1 MVSFHHRI
9 FGNVTA
15 EFSDESNQTMK
26 KFDNLKSILLVDDDE
41 ASNFLHSIF
50 INKLGLD
57 IDINSALNGQEAL
70 DFILDKGVEK
80 VELPCMVL
88 LDLRMPV
95 MDGWEFM
102 RNYEEQVPQ
111 ALKDQITIVLVTI
124 SDNKDDKDRAD
135 ANIHIADYSRKPLSD
150 ATFKKLINRHFSLE
164 MA

>member
-1 MVSFHHRI
+1 MNQI
-9 FGNVTA
+9 
-15 EFSDESNQTMK
+15 QTMK
-26 KFDNLKSILLVDDDE
+26 KFDDLKSILLIDDDE
-41 ASNFLHSIF
+41 SSNFLHSIF

-57 IDINSALNGQEAL
+57 IDINSALNGQEGL

-80 VELPCMVL
+80 LQLPCMIL

-111 ALKDQITIVLVTI
+111 ELKDQITIVLVTI
-124 SDNKDDKDRAD
+124 SDNIDDKDRASS
-135 ANIHIADYSRKPLSD
+135 NIHIADYSQKPLSD
-150 ATFKKLINRHFSLE
+150 STIKKLINKHFTLE